1 LKLGI
6 MGGTFDPVHI
16 GHLVMVDEALSQFGL
31 DHVVFIPSARPP
43 HKTDVESSPPVER
56 LRMVR
61 FAIEGNENLSVSDME
76 IEREGLSYTV
86 DTLHELHR
94 IHGENTEL
102 FFIIGVDALL
112 EILTWK
118 EPAELLAQSKFIAVT
133 RPGYSLENVY
143 RALPELENRGR
154 PPAESV
160 LDMGI
165 PALDIS
171 STDIRERVA
180 GGRPFRY
187 LVPESVWSYI
197 LQKGLYRKR

>member
-1 LKLGI
+1 MKLGV

-16 GHLVMVDEALSQFGL
+16 GHLVMVEEAMSQFGL

-43 HKTDVESSPPVER
+43 HKPVVESSPPVER

-94 IHGENTEL
+94 IHGEDTRL
-102 FFIIGVDALL
+102 YFVIGADALL

-118 EPAELLAQSKFIAVT
+118 EPAELLAQSKFIAAT
-133 RPGYSLENVY
+133 RPGYSLENIY
-143 RALPELENRGR
+143 QALPELDSRGR
-154 PPAESV
+154 LPEKNV
-160 LDMGI
+160 LEMRI

-180 GGRPFRY
+180 GGRSFRY

-197 LQKGLYRKR
+197 IDKGLYKKR

>member
-1 LKLGI
+1 MKLGV

-16 GHLVMVDEALSQFGL
+16 GHLVMAEEALSQFGL

-43 HKTDVESSPPVER
+43 HKTDVENSPPVER

-94 IHGENTEL
+94 IHGVNTEL
-102 FFIIGVDALL
+102 YFIIGLDALL

-133 RPGYSLENVY
+133 RPGYSLESVH
-143 RALPELENRGR
+143 RALTELDNRGS
-154 PPAESV
+154 PPPRSV
-160 LDMGI
+160 LEMRI